1 MKYSDSVLLSLNSK
15 EYIDNLSRAFE
26 LLRLKAKEYDW

>member
-1 MKYSDSVLLSLNSK
+1 LNSK

-26 LLRLKAKEYDW
+26 LLRLKAKEYDWWRFIQYFND